1 MKLKVSFVE
10 NIEIETDDPA
20 IVNLDTLIKND
31 CFIDKYVAENAMA
44 AIEQITGIPFYDGEA
59 NRTIIS
65 IKDEEGNALLEW

>member
-1 MKLKVSFVE
+1 MKLKVSFVDT
-10 NIEIETDDPA
+10 IEIETNDPA
-20 IVNLDTLIKND
+20 IVNLDTLFKND

-44 AIEQITGIPFYDGEA
+44 AIEKITGIPFDDGEA